1 MSEIF
6 RDNLERALS
15 GEEGAFAELMHPYF
29 GPLYGFVF
37 LMVRDRDMAEDVVQE
52 ACIKAWR
59 HLSRYD
65 RTQSYKTWLYTIAKR
80 TALDALKKKRVLPFA
95 SFRDEDGILPFEEEL
110 MIEPTVTALLNRED
124 ATARLDRALALLS
137 PLYRTLLVLVY
148 REDCSLEE
156 AAEILEEPYNTIK
169 SRHIR
174 ALGKLRDAYQ
184 SLDASV
190 EYPRS

>member
-6 RDNLERALS
+6 RDNLDRALS
-15 GEEGAFAELMHPYF
+15 GEEGAFAELARPYF

-52 ACIKAWR
+52 TLIKAWR
-59 HLSRYD
+59 HLGRYD
-65 RTQSYKTWLYTIAKR
+65 RIQSWKTWLYTIAKR
-80 TALDALKKKRVLPFA
+80 TALDALKKKRALPFT
-95 SFRDEDGILPFEEEL
+95 SFRDEDGSLPFEPEL
-110 MIEPTVTALLNRED
+110 AIEPEITALLNRED
-124 ATARLDRALALLS
+124 ATDKLDRALALLS

-156 AAEILEEPYNTIK
+156 TAEILEEPYNTIK

-190 EYPRS
+190 E